1 MNGLIRLAVI
11 FYLFGIIIY
20 PRAVRAEDT
29 TVFVSILPQKYF
41 VQQISKGRVSVEV
54 MVQPGAS
61 PATYEPKP
69 SQMKQLSSSAVYFAI
84 GVPFEAAW
92 LGKIAGVNP
101 NMSVIHTD
109 AEIEKI
115 PMSSHS
121 HEEAVDHTSHHQDH
135 RQHEVLDPH
144 TWLSPRLVKQQVGVI
159 FERLSQLVPHYAAE
173 FQINFDQLITSIDKL
188 DTELRM
194 LFRDNEGMQFMVFHP
209 SWGYFA
215 REYGLEQIAIEIE
228 GKAPK
233 PAQLQKLIEYAKEHD
248 IRIIFAQ
255 PQFSLKNAK
264 LVAREINGEVV
275 RADPLAEDWLQNIK
289 EVADKF
295 KRASRKP

>member
-1 MNGLIRLAVI
+1 MNALNRLVI
-11 FYLFGIIIY
+11 IVYLFGIIVY
-20 PRAVRAEDT
+20 PSSSRSEDAS
-29 TVFVSILPQKYF
+29 VFDSILPQKYF
-41 VQQISKGRVSVEV
+41 VQQISKDRVSVEV

-69 SQMKQLSSSAVYFAI
+69 SQMKQLASSVLYFAI

-92 LGKIAGVNP
+92 LDKIAGVNP

-109 AEIEKI
+109 AGIEKI
-115 PMSSHS
+115 PMSSHK
-121 HEEAVDHTSHHQDH
+121 HEEAVAHSNHEQAL

-144 TWLSPRLVKQQVGVI
+144 TWLSPRLVKQQVRVV
-159 FERLSQLVPHYAAE
+159 FEKLTQLFPHYAAE
-173 FQINFDQLITSIDKL
+173 FQINYGQLINSIDTL
-188 DTELRM
+188 DAELRT
-194 LFRDNEGMQFMVFHP
+194 LFRNDEGMQFMVFHP

-228 GKAPK
+228 GKSPK
-233 PAQLQKLIEYAKEHD
+233 PAQLQKLIEHAKEHN

-275 RADPLAEDWLQNIK
+275 RADPLAEDWLQNMK

-295 KRASRKP
+295 KQASRKP

>member
-1 MNGLIRLAVI
+1 MYGLIRLATI

-20 PRAVRAEDT
+20 PREVRAGDT

-69 SQMKQLSSSAVYFAI
+69 SQMKQLASSALYFAI

-92 LGKIAGVNP
+92 LDKIAGVNP

-115 PMSSHS
+115 PMSSHH
-121 HEEAVDHTSHHQDH
+121 HEEADDHTNQQDH
-135 RQHEVLDPH
+135 HQHEVMDPH
-144 TWLSPRLVKQQVGVI
+144 TWLSPRLVKQQVRVI
-159 FERLSQLVPHYAAE
+159 FDKLSQLVPHYAAE
-173 FQINFDQLITSIDKL
+173 FQINYNQLITSIDKL

-194 LFRDNEGMQFMVFHP
+194 LFRDNEGVQFMVFHP

-295 KRASRKP
+295 RQASRKP

>member
-1 MNGLIRLAVI
+1 MNRLNR
-11 FYLFGIIIY
+11 IIIICY
-20 PRAVRAEDT
+20 LCSIILFPKDVNAGNE

-41 VQQISKGRVSVEV
+41 VQQISKDRVTVEV

-69 SQMKQLSSSAVYFAI
+69 SQMKQLASTAVYFAI

-92 LGKIAGVNP
+92 LEKIAGVNP

-109 AEIEKI
+109 AGIEK
-115 PMSSHS
+115 MSMASHN
-121 HEEAVDHTSHHQDH
+121 HEKPDEHSKPGQDH
-135 RQHEVLDPH
+135 NNNEVLDPH
-144 TWLSPRLVKQQVGVI
+144 TWLSPPLVKQQVNVI
-159 FERLSQLVPHYAAE
+159 YEKLTQLFPQYAAE
-173 FQINFDQLITSIDKL
+173 FQVNHEQLINSIDML
-188 DTELRM
+188 DMELRA
-194 LFRDNEGMQFMVFHP
+194 LFKGDEGMQFMVFHP

-233 PAQLQKLIEYAKEHD
+233 PSQLQKLIEHAKEYD
-248 IRIIFAQ
+248 IRIVFAQ
-255 PQFSLKNAK
+255 PQFSLKNAT
-264 LVAREINGEVV
+264 LVAREINGEVI
-275 RADPLAEDWLQNIK
+275 RADPLAENWLQNMK

-295 KRASRKP
+295 KLASRKP